1 MPWRSAK
8 PNNSTIAHSTSS
20 RLGSAGCRIL
30 FIASLTNLSMI
41 LETIIRIRRF
51 CRDDLSLSVQNCTPL
66 VRRALQLTPGFR
78 RLAVIKGCYKQS
90 SVFWR
95 IGRSVSKSRVEPCSF
110 DPQEFRLR
118 RCRQPQL
125 NNPTMQ
131 NLSTATIR
139 TARIARNCVPAQ
151 GQMQAAVALTV
162 DHLQQREEHWAIVDL
177 VGNGGHI
184 PTVPVP
190 DWVRAELDEWF
201 AAAAID
207 RGRLF
212 RPVNKV
218 GRTW

>member
-20 RLGSAGCRIL
+20 RLGSAGFRIL

-51 CRDDLSLSVQNCTPL
+51 CRNDLSLSVQNCTRL

-110 DPQEFRLR
+110 DPQEHRSGEVGHARSAADLCSALPCLGR
-118 RCRQPQL
+118 RVGADPISLGAPFGADDRALPWL
-125 NNPTMQ
+125 
-131 NLSTATIR
+131 
-139 TARIARNCVPAQ
+139 
-151 GQMQAAVALTV
+151 QAA
-162 DHLQQREEHWAIVDL
+162 DSISR
-177 VGNGGHI
+177 
-184 PTVPVP
+184 
-190 DWVRAELDEWF
+190 
-201 AAAAID
+201 
-207 RGRLF
+207 
-212 RPVNKV
+212 
-218 GRTW
+218 

>member
-51 CRDDLSLSVQNCTPL
+51 CRNDLSLSVQNCTRL

-110 DPQEFRLR
+110 DPQEHRSGEVARRAICDGPTKPFRWSALMSLPPMRPLR
-118 RCRQPQL
+118 ERTLLTQTAQVRQL
-125 NNPTMQ
+125 C
-131 NLSTATIR
+131 SSSS
-139 TARIARNCVPAQ
+139 
-151 GQMQAAVALTV
+151 
-162 DHLQQREEHWAIVDL
+162 REL
-177 VGNGGHI
+177 
-184 PTVPVP
+184 
-190 DWVRAELDEWF
+190 WF
-201 AAAAID
+201 APASW
-207 RGRLF
+207 L
-212 RPVNKV
+212 
-218 GRTW
+218 